1 MDYDVMIK
9 KFGGWSSVDTID
21 EPLTKKEY
29 LDLLDPVGD
38 KALAKEINEAD
49 DFKVIESGRYDLLD

>member
-21 EPLTKKEY
+21 EPLSKKEY
-29 LDLLDPVGD
+29 LSLMDPIAD
-38 KALAKEINEAD
+38 KALIREIDEAD
-49 DFKVIESGRYDLLD
+49 DFKVEPR